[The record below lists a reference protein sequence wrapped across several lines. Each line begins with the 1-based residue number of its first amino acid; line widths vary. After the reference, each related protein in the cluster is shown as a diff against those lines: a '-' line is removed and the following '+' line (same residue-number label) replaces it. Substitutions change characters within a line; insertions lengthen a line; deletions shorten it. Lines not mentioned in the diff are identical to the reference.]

1 MKVFE
6 LKELCVELNLSSD
19 GRKADLIEVVCA
31 ALKISKS
38 GSVEVDVKPYA
49 ASAFDCNTE
58 QQYLSLGQL
67 SKIEGEWCKD
77 LSSVPTSFGMDRV
90 TTYLIQSP
98 DKTFDQK
105 SVRAFKSLRAYSH
118 MEGGHVVMFRVN
130 KFESSPIFMF
140 IRAYCKPSQATTHV
154 YPVHVCLDKRTGII
168 YGAECRCVAGLGEC
182 CSHVAAVCFQLD
194 DFVSRGLKSV
204 PDDVSCTEKSCQWI
218 APANISKVQP
228 QQLTEVHV
236 YKPVLG
242 KRKPSRPRISLEEF
256 HPVPESLL
264 KPTPERAH
272 ELAAKL
278 RRSSAPNCS
287 FATMYDAS
295 QCIPPPTESA
305 MPPLCSKLPD
315 TVVDFDLAP
324 CREKIVKTTASASA
338 TFSSPQEASVCGY
351 VSLRELA
358 MTTPE
363 CQSDPAKFV
372 TAFKSRTPPKLVEH
386 ETRGQSVN
394 YRWFYERVG
403 RITSSRSHQIA
414 HLRELTDPS
423 SLLTSI
429 FGCSDRSAA
438 TPSGIPP
445 VTAAP
450 LSHGQ
455 DTEPIARREY
465 IQLKKTQGTPVTV
478 SLCGLFVSEAYP
490 WLASSPDGLVLDE
503 SSDDKFGV
511 LEIKC
516 PFSSSPVRQLM
527 KESSS
532 FCLIDTED
540 GLKLKQTHP
549 YFAQVQHHM
558 AIVDRVWCDS
568 FIYTQ
573 DVAAKSR
580 SMEVVRVKQDSTFWS
595 SHFLALQKFFFSV
608 MIPDIIS
615 SISA

>member
-1 MKVFE
+1 
-6 LKELCVELNLSSD
+6 
-19 GRKADLIEVVCA
+19 
-31 ALKISKS
+31 
-38 GSVEVDVKPYA
+38 
-49 ASAFDCNTE
+49 
-58 QQYLSLGQL
+58 
-67 SKIEGEWCKD
+67 
-77 LSSVPTSFGMDRV
+77 
-90 TTYLIQSP
+90 
-98 DKTFDQK
+98 
-105 SVRAFKSLRAYSH
+105 
-118 MEGGHVVMFRVN
+118 
-130 KFESSPIFMF
+130 
-140 IRAYCKPSQATTHV
+140 
-154 YPVHVCLDKRTGII
+154 
-168 YGAECRCVAGLGEC
+168 
-182 CSHVAAVCFQLD
+182 
-194 DFVSRGLKSV
+194 
-204 PDDVSCTEKSCQWI
+204 
-218 APANISKVQP
+218 
-228 QQLTEVHV
+228 
-236 YKPVLG
+236 
-242 KRKPSRPRISLEEF
+242 
-256 HPVPESLL
+256 
-264 KPTPERAH
+264 
-272 ELAAKL
+272 
-278 RRSSAPNCS
+278 
-287 FATMYDAS
+287 
-295 QCIPPPTESA
+295 
-305 MPPLCSKLPD
+305 
-315 TVVDFDLAP
+315 
-324 CREKIVKTTASASA
+324 
-338 TFSSPQEASVCGY
+338 
-351 VSLRELA
+351 

-414 HLRELTDPS
+414 HLRESTDPS

-540 GLKLKQTHP
+540 GLKLK
-549 YFAQVQHHM
+549 
-558 AIVDRVWCDS
+558 
-568 FIYTQ
+568 
-573 DVAAKSR
+573 
-580 SMEVVRVKQDSTFWS
+580 
-595 SHFLALQKFFFSV
+595 
-608 MIPDIIS
+608 
-615 SISA
+615 